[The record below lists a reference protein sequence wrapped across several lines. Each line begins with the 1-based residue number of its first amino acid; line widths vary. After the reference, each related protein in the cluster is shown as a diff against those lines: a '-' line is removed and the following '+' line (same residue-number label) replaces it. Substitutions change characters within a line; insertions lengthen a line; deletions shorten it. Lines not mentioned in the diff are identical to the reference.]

1 MEKNGWMGK
10 KIRQSNKKMYNVWY
24 VKVQIHCEILHKNE
38 KSRWTESSYE
48 FCNAMNFHPEKIVVL
63 LKNSFRSGIFPKKSM
78 FLAFSAREMPANW
91 RFGWKFIKF
100 NNKQHTKLVFQWVRL
115 SNTSSW
121 DNCFWKHI
129 RRKEIKGVKWK
140 MKKPRNS
147 FMLQLSTHV
156 KGSESFTFRLY
167 IQFPMPVWN
176 Q

>member
-1 MEKNGWMGK
+1 MLKCKYTVKYFIKMRKAAEQKVHTNSVMQWIFTLKKLLFCWRILFEVEFFRKNRCF
-10 KIRQSNKKMYNVWY
+10 I
-24 VKVQIHCEILHKNE
+24 
-38 KSRWTESSYE
+38 
-48 FCNAMNFHPEKIVVL
+48 
-63 LKNSFRSGIFPKKSM
+63 
-78 FLAFSAREMPANW
+78 FSARKMPANW

-147 FMLQLSTHV
+147 FMLQPSTHV
-156 KGSESFTFRLY
+156 KGLESFTFRLY